1 MSRYIMSL
9 DCGTTSSRC
18 IIFDGR
24 KIIASAQNEYRQIY
38 PQPGWVEHN
47 PNDIWESQYG
57 AAQTALDRAELTAD
71 DIAAIGIT
79 NQRETTILWDRKT
92 GQPIYNAIVW
102 QCRRTADICA
112 ALRKRGL
119 ENMIRKKT
127 GLVLDAYFSA
137 TKLMWLFDNV
147 KGLRERAM
155 KGEIA
160 FGTPDTYLIWRL
172 TGGRVHITDYTNAS
186 RTMLF
191 NINSLSW
198 DNDLLREFD
207 IPASIL
213 PSVVPS
219 SGIAAY
225 TAPELFGAPIAIA
238 GIAGDQQSALYGQGC
253 FDAGTAKNTY
263 GTGCFLLM
271 NTGEKAVYSNNGL
284 ITTIACGKGG
294 KISYALEGS
303 VFSAG
308 AAIQWLRDELHIIAS
323 SSESEY
329 EALKVSSTGG
339 VYMVPAF
346 TGLGAPYWDP
356 NARGVIVGIT
366 RGTNRR
372 HIIRAVL
379 EAIAYQSHD
388 VLALMEKETGISI
401 STLRVDGGASSNNFL
416 MQFQADISNKS
427 VMRPSCVESTALG
440 AAMLAADAVGID
452 MGDTESD
459 YDIFNP
465 AMTESERNAL
475 IVGWNSAVNS
485 SITKKTDIV

>member
-147 KGLRERAM
+147 KGLRERAL

-475 IVGWNSAVNS
+475 IVGWNRAVNS